1 MSMTKITIIKNE
13 WKAYW
18 WYFTTLSLD
27 QSEVSEGDRNKD
39 KSSLDKKKLKVL
51 KRALLE
57 ERSKKEEAEKELER
71 AEQKIKIMET
81 DLSENVTLI

>member
-1 MSMTKITIIKNE
+1 
-13 WKAYW
+13 
-18 WYFTTLSLD
+18 
-27 QSEVSEGDRNKD
+27 VSEGDRNKD